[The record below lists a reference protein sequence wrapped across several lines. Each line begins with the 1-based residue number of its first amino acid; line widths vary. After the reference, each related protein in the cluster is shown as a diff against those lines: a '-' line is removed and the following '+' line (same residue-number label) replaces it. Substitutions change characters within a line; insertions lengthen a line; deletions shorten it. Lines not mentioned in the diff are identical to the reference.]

1 MLLYVSAA
9 GAASELLS
17 DLPAPGSPGIAG
29 IMPSG
34 IGSADKSGS

>member
-17 DLPAPGSPGIAG
+17 DPPGSPGIAG